1 MRRKLWFLSA
11 ITRRLGGLVW
21 FSTVYDFCGN
31 IYCIR
36 ERLKMEPTGRFGGRA
51 SDKAGVR
58 DMAMDASGSRYP
70 VSEEKRQHA
79 LQKIKE
85 LRNYQR
91 RGVEH
96 PELGR
101 KVKSS
106 DIAGWEIERDKNTLV
121 AVSTLKSAA
130 RDSDELE
137 NEYNEG
143 TDEYRDEAAEAAA
156 ESRGRQSDREQV
168 ATGPTNEFREPV
180 GIADAHTGRFGGRG
194 SDKAGARD
202 VGDGGPG
209 SGPREGNDPIS
220 KKHLAMV
227 GFRYET
233 AQEAQRW
240 ADQEKKMREMKKRP
254 DPEQRSGEVVE
265 RGRDLAMDPLEKGSG
280 KETISHN
287 ISEMVHSGHP
297 QNQAIAAAMHSA
309 GKSR

>member
-1 MRRKLWFLSA
+1 
-11 ITRRLGGLVW
+11 
-21 FSTVYDFCGN
+21 
-31 IYCIR
+31 
-36 ERLKMEPTGRFGGRA
+36 
-51 SDKAGVR
+51 
-58 DMAMDASGSRYP
+58 MDASGSRYP

-121 AVSTLKSAA
+121 DVSTLKSAA

-156 ESRGRQSDREQV
+156 ESRGRQDDREQ
-168 ATGPTNEFREPV
+168 AEIGPTNEFREPV
-180 GIADAHTGRFGGRG
+180 GIADARMGRFGGRG
-194 SDKAGARD
+194 SDKAGGRD
-202 VGDGGPG
+202 MGEHPD
-209 SGPREGNDPIS
+209 DMS
-220 KKHLAMV
+220 KT
-227 GFRYET
+227 EI
-233 AQEAQRW
+233 EA
-240 ADQEKKMREMKKRP
+240 ELKRGA
-254 DPEQRSGEVVE
+254 SGERE
-265 RGRDLAMDPLEKGSG
+265 RLLKRSLYWHKDVPPSKRETEYWGGRDLAMDPLEKGSG
-280 KETISHN
+280 KETISRN
-287 ISEMVHSGHP
+287 IGEMVHSGHP

-309 GKSR
+309 GKSRQ